1 MPSDAGT
8 VVFKEVLS
16 MVCTM
21 QRKRDGEFENKA
33 FSFKVHGSTNGG
45 TRDEDL
51 VVIGKSELDMADYC
65 DEEDSRQNRT
75 LIMSFKAGSS
85 SSSGSLKVTPGH
97 IALMIHPPALSLLHF
112 PGL

>member
-85 SSSGSLKVTPGH
+85 TSSGSLKVTH
-97 IALMIHPPALSLLHF
+97 LVI
-112 PGL
+112 